1 MADKIKGCVLVAWC
15 KMFNVLT
22 TVIDRNSSK
31 PIQCIQWMCSPIADQ
46 GSSHLAIIPTKISL
60 NKDWTIGNL
69 IFHCE
74 QIYPSHGP
82 TNNADLIKPL
92 HPQLSRK
99 EGHSSHLP
107 TQEFIKSILMKSWLA
122 DSEMRTVGSEEI
134 DGLPDSVLADQGHH
148 ILWAPQQ
155 KTSLNK
161 AQLMVFW
168 SWAES
173 SIPRA

>member
-1 MADKIKGCVLVAWC
+1 MNFILQISLSYQDQNMSGSRMADKSKDVSLWLGVKCST
-15 KMFNVLT
+15 FLT

-60 NKDWTIGNL
+60 NKDWTYGNL

-92 HPQLSRK
+92 HPLHPQLSRK
-99 EGHSSHLP
+99 EGHSSHFP

-122 DSEMRTVGSEEI
+122 DSEIGIVGSEEI
-134 DGLPDSVLADQGHH
+134 DGCA
-148 ILWAPQQ
+148 
-155 KTSLNK
+155 
-161 AQLMVFW
+161 
-168 SWAES
+168 
-173 SIPRA
+173 